1 MLATYAAICCTL
13 AATVERHVLKSNLM
27 IMNTV
32 VEASLKA
39 PIGYIGVAC
48 TTLSSAL
55 SYLLGAPRVLQ
66 AVARDVGSPYLT
78 PLAAASSRGEPL
90 AALAV
95 TCVLVQLILLTG
107 TVNLLAPL
115 VTGVFL
121 LAFCLINLV
130 CFVASVS

>member
-1 MLATYAAICCTL
+1 MAATPTGSNLQANLRTPTRSIAIGSLSSLCFVLATYTAICCTL

-55 SYLLGAPRVLQ
+55 SYLLGAPRVAHHIERRHHDRR
-66 AVARDVGSPYLT
+66 AVR
-78 PLAAASSRGEPL
+78 
-90 AALAV
+90 
-95 TCVLVQLILLTG
+95 I
-107 TVNLLAPL
+107 
-115 VTGVFL
+115 
-121 LAFCLINLV
+121 
-130 CFVASVS
+130 